1 MGAQSHSSP
10 VNREGRLDAI
20 IAFGE
25 TLQVGSK
32 RLEGPAPRRARAL
45 QSAGF
50 FVFGVLRQ
58 GYGSGIDASLLAP
71 VWYRFGQ
78 I

>member
-1 MGAQSHSSP
+1 MEELLNMERRRGQPDGRAQSHSFP
-10 VNREGRLDAI
+10 VIREGWLDAI

-32 RLEGPAPRRARAL
+32 RPSGSAPRRARAL

-50 FVFGVLRQ
+50 FVFGLWR
-58 GYGSGIDASLLAP
+58 
-71 VWYRFGQ
+71 
-78 I
+78 